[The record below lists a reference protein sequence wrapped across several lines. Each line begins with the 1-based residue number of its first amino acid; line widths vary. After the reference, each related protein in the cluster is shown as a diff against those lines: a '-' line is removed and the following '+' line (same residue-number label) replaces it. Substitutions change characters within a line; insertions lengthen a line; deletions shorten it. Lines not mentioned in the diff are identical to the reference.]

1 MSDSVSPYRAKVQ
14 QREVDEA
21 PPTHAMPEK
30 FTAQEWQ
37 PDAKGGRLSLF
48 TLTLLLGLLALF
60 AFSIVDA
67 IWYLQSAY
75 AESPVLSIVL
85 AVVLSAF
92 CGCLLW
98 LVTREIRGYRA
109 VNKYLHRTPDLAE
122 LAQSS
127 HEEALKALKKHAA
140 TFSEESF
147 AAHRFRQYQH
157 SVQDHMSAK
166 ETVRLYERVVD
177 EPVAARAREV
187 VRRESMVSGSL
198 AFVSPN
204 HLIQTLAIL
213 WISLRMV
220 RRVAQVY
227 GLRPATTGNWRLM
240 TILAQNLAAQSIF
253 DLASDEIANQ
263 ISGSLTAR
271 FVENSAEAVAA
282 GALNVRL
289 GKALI
294 KLLS

>member
-1 MSDSVSPYRAKVQ
+1 MSEPVSPYRAKVQ

-30 FTAQEWQ
+30 FGTEEWQ
-37 PDAKGGRLSLF
+37 PATSGGRLSLF
-48 TLTLLLGLLALF
+48 TITLLLGLLALF

-67 IWYLQSAY
+67 IWYLQGAY
-75 AESPVLSIVL
+75 VESPVL
-85 AVVLSAF
+85 AVVLSVLLAAF
-92 CGCLLW
+92 CGSLVW
-98 LVTREIRGYRA
+98 LVAREIRGYRA
-109 VNKYLHRTPDLAE
+109 VNKYLHRTPDLAV
-122 LAQSS
+122 LAQGDRQSAS
-127 HEEALKALKKHAA
+127 KELNQHAA
-140 TFSEESF
+140 TFSTDSF

-157 SVQDHMSAK
+157 SVQDDMSAQ
-166 ETVRLYERVVD
+166 ETVRLYQRMVD
-177 EPVAARAREV
+177 EPVAIRAREI
-187 VRRESMVSGSL
+187 VRRESMISGSL

-204 HLIQTLAIL
+204 HLIQTLTIL

-227 GLRPATTGNWRLM
+227 GLRPATTGNWRLL

>member
-1 MSDSVSPYRAKVQ
+1 
-14 QREVDEA
+14 
-21 PPTHAMPEK
+21 
-30 FTAQEWQ
+30 
-37 PDAKGGRLSLF
+37 
-48 TLTLLLGLLALF
+48 LLA
-60 AFSIVDA
+60 
-67 IWYLQSAY
+67 
-75 AESPVLSIVL
+75 
-85 AVVLSAF
+85 AF
-92 CGCLLW
+92 CGSLVW
-98 LVTREIRGYRA
+98 LVAREIRGYRA
-109 VNKYLHRTPDLAE
+109 VNKYLHRTPDLAV
-122 LAQSS
+122 LAQGDRQSAS
-127 HEEALKALKKHAA
+127 KELNQHAA
-140 TFSEESF
+140 TFSTDSF

-157 SVQDHMSAK
+157 SVQDDMSAQ
-166 ETVRLYERVVD
+166 ETVRLYQRMVD
-177 EPVAARAREV
+177 EPVAIRAREI
-187 VRRESMVSGSL
+187 VRRESMISGSL

-204 HLIQTLAIL
+204 HLIQTLTIL

-227 GLRPATTGNWRLM
+227 GLRPATTGNWRLL